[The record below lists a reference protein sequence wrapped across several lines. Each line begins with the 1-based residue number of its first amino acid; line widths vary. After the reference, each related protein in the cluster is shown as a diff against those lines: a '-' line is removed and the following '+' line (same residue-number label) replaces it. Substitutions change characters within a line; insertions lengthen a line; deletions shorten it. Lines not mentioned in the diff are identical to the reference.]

1 MSDLPAHPVRR
12 VVWKV
17 CAVAAAVLLA
27 GLIAV
32 DIHLAWNVIRVSRV
46 ERETAR
52 RRTWEPTAIAIRA
65 DQLRIPGGRGPFLM
79 ATIETRCSGSRLYY
93 TLSVR
98 KNPQCCAAATGDG
111 AAGPVAAV
119 LLDLVSFDDLLSSVR
134 RFTIRL
140 IDEQGATMKTVVV
153 ARRQVYLQSD
163 NAGGVRAGEA
173 SAGVPWDCG
182 VYSQVKRVVVESD
195 EFREKSERAVS
206 PHVAAAHAPP
216 ADHGSSPGRERDRGR

>member
-1 MSDLPAHPVRR
+1 MSDPPAHPVRR

-27 GLIAV
+27 GPIAL
-32 DIHLAWNVIRVSRV
+32 DIHLAWNVISTSRV

-52 RRTWEPTAIAIRA
+52 MRTWEPTAIAIRA

-98 KNPQCCAAATGDG
+98 KNPQCCAAGPGDGAAGPVDG

-134 RFTIRL
+134 RFTIHL
-140 IDEQGATMKTVVV
+140 IDEQGATIKTVGV

-163 NAGGVRAGEA
+163 NAGGVR
-173 SAGVPWDCG
+173 
-182 VYSQVKRVVVESD
+182 
-195 EFREKSERAVS
+195 
-206 PHVAAAHAPP
+206 
-216 ADHGSSPGRERDRGR
+216 

>member
-32 DIHLAWNVIRVSRV
+32 DIHLAWNVIRTSRV
-46 ERETAR
+46 ERETAKL
-52 RRTWEPTAIAIRA
+52 RTWEPTAIAIRA

-111 AAGPVAAV
+111 PWLECVLVAPR
-119 LLDLVSFDDLLSSVR
+119 LRKTRGQNVR
-134 RFTIRL
+134 KIEEGL
-140 IDEQGATMKTVVV
+140 ATLGE
-153 ARRQVYLQSD
+153 RLQSTGA
-163 NAGGVRAGEA
+163 NFA
-173 SAGVPWDCG
+173 SELPRPIG
-182 VYSQVKRVVVESD
+182 Q
-195 EFREKSERAVS
+195 
-206 PHVAAAHAPP
+206 
-216 ADHGSSPGRERDRGR
+216 RGRRSRGRGECRRPLGLRRLQPGQAGRRRVGRVSREE